1 MKKLLLILLFSILSF
16 ASTLVN
22 NSVVKIFTT
31 TTSPNYLEPWENPT
45 FSNYIGSGVII
56 KDNQILTSAH
66 VVSGGKFIEVQ
77 KENGCFMNSLPI
89 KEMSTEES
97 DYYWDLVLND
107 EIKAE
112 NYRMKFFTSL
122 QNDSNKEILEICN
135 FKILQAFEDSFSLK
149 ISEINHNGDKNLKN
163 EIIYFINN
171 NKEFQSIVK
180 LRT

>member
-1 MKKLLLILLFSILSF
+1 MISIYEY
-16 ASTLVN
+16 V
-22 NSVVKIFTT
+22 
-31 TTSPNYLEPWENPT
+31 LE
-45 FSNYIGSGVII
+45 YIY
-56 KDNQILTSAH
+56 
-66 VVSGGKFIEVQ
+66 
-77 KENGCFMNSLPI
+77 NGCFMNSLPI

-171 NKEFQSIVK
+171 NNKEFQSIVK